1 MPSIRERIRRSQSPD
16 GAIVLDIDK
25 GKMFSLNSSGS
36 VIFQLLEREYSEERI
51 VEELMRLFEISEDV
65 ARRDL
70 RDFCD
75 SLKHHALV
83 AGNRISAQE

>member
-25 GKMFSLNSSGS
+25 GKMFCLNSSGS